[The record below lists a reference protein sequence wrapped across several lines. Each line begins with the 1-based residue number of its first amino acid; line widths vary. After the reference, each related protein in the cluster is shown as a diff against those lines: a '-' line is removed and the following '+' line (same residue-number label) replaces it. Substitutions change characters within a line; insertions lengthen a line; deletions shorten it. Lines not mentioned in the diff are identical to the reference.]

1 MERFYAELRTGRGK
15 AAALRTAQLAH
26 MRDGYTHPLLWASLT
41 LVGDW
46 R

>member
-1 MERFYAELRTGRGK
+1 MARFYAELRSGRGK
-15 AAALRTAQLAH
+15 AAALRNAQLAH
-26 MRDGYTHPLLWASLT
+26 VRDGFIHPFLWASLT